1 MAKKKLAFMDKQKN
15 NLVTILL
22 VGTMLPGFV
31 LIINISFFGTV
42 YFQKIKLFVI
52 ATVITIVTI
61 CLLYLL
67 YIVLGSKMRK
77 KYPKYEQSLHRV
89 ITWVTIRLTIT
100 PLVLVLLF
108 LFYKKTVFPE
118 ATLEDGWK
126 WALVIGI
133 ISDIL
138 GISINEGT
146 FTFGKWKENIQEAEQ
161 LKKANLQTQFEGLKN
176 QVSPH
181 FLFNS
186 INTLSS
192 LIHEDK
198 ERAGQFIDE
207 MSNVYRYL
215 LRNNEEELVS
225 LSTELKFI
233 QSYYHLLKTRYGNGI
248 EMKLNIENN
257 PEDYLLPP
265 LTLQLLV
272 ENAVKHNNVL
282 KEKPLVIE
290 INTPEDGWLVVKNNL
305 QKKTISVDSSKIGLN
320 NIKEKFRLLEQPDVV
335 IKETATE
342 FIVMLPLLEVL
353 NKA

>member
-1 MAKKKLAFMDKQKN
+1 MTKKKPAFMHKKKN
-15 NLVTILL
+15 NLATILL
-22 VGTMLPGFV
+22 AGILLPGFV
-31 LIINISFFGTV
+31 LIINTSFFGTV
-42 YFQKIKLFVI
+42 YFHKIKLFII
-52 ATVITIVTI
+52 ATAITIVTI
-61 CLLYLL
+61 CLLYRL
-67 YIVLGSKMRK
+67 YLVLGSKMRK

-108 LFYKKTVFPE
+108 LFYQKTGFPG

-138 GISINEGT
+138 GISINEGIY
-146 FTFGKWKENIQEAEQ
+146 TFGKWKENIQEAEQ
-161 LKKANLQTQFEGLKN
+161 LKKANLQTQFDGLKH

-198 ERAGQFIDE
+198 ERAEKFIDE

-215 LRNNEEELVS
+215 LRNNEDELVS

-248 EMKLNIENN
+248 EMKLNIDDKAEK
-257 PEDYLLPP
+257 YLLPP

-282 KEKPLVIE
+282 KEKPLIIE
-290 INTPEDGWLVVKNNL
+290 ISTPGNGRLVVKNNL

-320 NIKEKFRLLEQPDVV
+320 NIKEKFRLLEQPGVE
-335 IKETATE
+335 INETATE
-342 FIVMLPLLEVL
+342 FIVRLPLLEVL